1 MKDNKPG
8 KIAILLT
15 SSGDEL
21 RNDLWEMVFLYY
33 FLERSHFHIVNI
45 IPLNDRDNAHLIDK
59 IGNSGFSL
67 GDLVTIDREV
77 GKEIEAVIMTGFSD
91 SRRPSVGD
99 LHSQGEIAVEK
110 EIRRFLREMF
120 RRHKPIAACGL
131 AVMVLS
137 NAISD
142 ISDSPLTVTVG
153 NDPDTDRIIERKGC
167 VTVNTRGGEV
177 IIDETNRLVTTA
189 GHFGERKINVV
200 YKGMENLIEGLS
212 SLII

>member
-1 MKDNKPG
+1 
-8 KIAILLT
+8 
-15 SSGDEL
+15 
-21 RNDLWEMVFLYY
+21 
-33 FLERSHFHIVNI
+33 
-45 IPLNDRDNAHLIDK
+45 
-59 IGNSGFSL
+59 
-67 GDLVTIDREV
+67 LVMIDREI
-77 GKEIEAVIMTGFSD
+77 GKEVEAIIMPGFTQSSLAVSTNHQSLAEQSSD
-91 SRRPSVGD
+91 
-99 LHSQGEIAVEK
+99 K
-110 EIRRFLREMF
+110 EVRRFLREMF

-189 GHFGERKINVV
+189 GHFGERKINIV

-212 SLII
+212 SLIM